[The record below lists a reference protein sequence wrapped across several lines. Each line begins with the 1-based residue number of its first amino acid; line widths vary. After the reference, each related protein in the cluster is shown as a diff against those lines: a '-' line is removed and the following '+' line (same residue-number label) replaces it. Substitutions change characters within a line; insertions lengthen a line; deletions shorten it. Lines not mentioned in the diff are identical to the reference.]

1 MLRNRFLSLTPDPT
15 TDNGHNTMESC
26 HSSPTP
32 VKKRALFLMQS
43 GNYNNRFNKS
53 EASTSSNGTAA
64 AESHE
69 ALSEESLSL
78 NQQYVESTSTATAHN
93 GQTKRQRRVSS
104 YLDSD
109 YVGTTGED
117 IQGIQYAQD
126 QVEADDDKIEVRN
139 FQNCAFMLMIL
150 VFFNNSLR

>member
-15 TDNGHNTMESC
+15 TYNGHSTTASC

-64 AESHE
+64 AESLE

-78 NQQYVESTSTATAHN
+78 KQHYVDSMSTATAHS

-126 QVEADDDKIEVRN
+126 QVEGDDDKIEVRN
-139 FQNCAFMLMIL
+139 FQNYAWLLIL
-150 VFFNNSLR
+150 VFFNNSFK